1 MCLFTGGA
9 EGHSK
14 ILNQGQMADIAK
26 LLNQVKGQG
35 QHHAEVTNSNP
46 QIAELIEVLRHMQG
60 PGAQAAGGDHKKGPK
75 PSPRPGQQHPRGDK
89 HKGLSAGVK
98 RHVQFQ
104 PAKVGKVL
112 ELIKIA

>member
-1 MCLFTGGA
+1 
-9 EGHSK
+9 
-14 ILNQGQMADIAK
+14 MADIAK

-35 QHHAEVTNSNP
+35 DPEVKGQGHPEVTNNNP

-60 PGAQAAGGDHKKGPK
+60 TGAQAAGDHKKGLK

-98 RHVQFQ
+98 RNVQFQ
-104 PAKVGKVL
+104 PAKVGVV
-112 ELIKIA
+112 